1 MTSPHRRLAAPFTT
15 PRAVTAAVAAAVAAT
30 MMAVPA
36 AAAAPGVPPS
46 LIAADPSIAEPAS
59 DPFYTP
65 PATVPDAPG
74 SLIRDQRASHP
85 LDVAARADKILY
97 TSTTQDGV
105 PVATSA
111 TVIEPAGRWQGN
123 GPTPTIVFAPGTR
136 GSGDDCAPRGRTACS
151 ARLPTTPAS
160 R

>member
-1 MTSPHRRLAAPFTT
+1 MTSPRRRLAAPFTT

-65 PATVPDAPG
+65 PATIPDAP
-74 SLIRDQRASHP
+74 AH
-85 LDVAARADKILY
+85 
-97 TSTTQDGV
+97 
-105 PVATSA
+105 
-111 TVIEPAGRWQGN
+111 
-123 GPTPTIVFAPGTR
+123 
-136 GSGDDCAPRGRTACS
+136 
-151 ARLPTTPAS
+151 
-160 R
+160 